1 MGTLQTRLFKLERDL
16 AQKDWYNEVGET
28 NLTTSI
34 KQEPGTLAMYGT
46 HLPEAPETCYVFEVY
61 ADEDAYQEHVASP
74 HFKAFTEMAGSVLT
88 GRAVYPV
95 NAELLVEKESP
106 LMVTTPEGAAPRC
119 CFVQILPEKLD
130 TFREAVFT
138 NMRTSVATEPGVL
151 YLYAASFAD
160 DPLHWVFWEG
170 YASEEAYA
178 AHIQTEHFKTY
189 IAATADCLSDKEL
202 IALTADT
209 LVSKGHF
216 HL

>member
-16 AQKDWYNEVGET
+16 AQAEWFTKVGED

-34 KQEPGTLAMYGT
+34 EVEPGTLAMYAT

-61 ADEDAYQEHVASP
+61 ADEEAYQTHAASP
-74 HFKAFTEMAGSVLT
+74 HFKAYVEMAGKVLT

-95 NAELLVEKESP
+95 NPELMVEKDAP
-106 LMVTTPEGAAPRC
+106 LVVTDPADAAPRC

-130 TFREAVFT
+130 AFREAVFA
-138 NMRTSVATEPGVL
+138 NMRTSVATETGVL

-170 YASEEAYA
+170 YASEEAYIS
-178 AHIQTEHFKTY
+178 HTQTEHFKAY
-189 IAATADCLSDKEL
+189 IAATVDCLSSKEL
-202 IALTADT
+202 IPLAADT
-209 LVSKGHF
+209 LVSKGSLHG
-216 HL
+216 